1 MKYTNA
7 LILICIAFVAFTF
20 LNMRE
25 MKTDIAGY
33 NEKIDNLTN
42 EIDSVQQLNQELD
55 DRIASLHS
63 ELELIDSDIDRVQNG
78 ITNIRKNTDEKVNS
92 VDMLT
97 FNELVKFFT
106 DRYGE
111 RLGGEVGSSDSET
124 RN

>member
-1 MKYTNA
+1 MKYTNS
-7 LILICIAFVAFTF
+7 LILICMAFVGFTF

-25 MKTDIAGY
+25 MKTDIEAY
-33 NEKIDNLTN
+33 NQKIDNLTK
-42 EIDSVQQLNQELD
+42 EIDSVQQLNKELD

-78 ITNIRKNTDEKVNS
+78 ITNIRKDTDEKVNN
-92 VDMLT
+92 VDILT

-111 RLGGEVGSSDSET
+111 RLGSEAGSSDSKT
-124 RN
+124 SN

>member
-7 LILICIAFVAFTF
+7 LILICMAFVGFTF

-25 MKTDIAGY
+25 MKTDIEGY
-33 NEKIDNLTN
+33 NEKIDNLTK

-111 RLGGEVGSSDSET
+111 RLGSEVGSSDSET
-124 RN
+124 SN

>member
-7 LILICIAFVAFTF
+7 LILICMGFIAFTF

-25 MKTDIAGY
+25 LKTDIEGY
-33 NEKIDNLTN
+33 NQKIDNLTQ
-42 EIDSVQQLNQELD
+42 EIDSVQQLNKELD

-63 ELELIDSDIDRVQNG
+63 ELELIDSDIDRVQSG
-78 ITNIRKNTDEKVNS
+78 ITNIRKDTDEKVSN
-92 VDMLT
+92 VDVLT

-111 RLGGEVGSSDSET
+111 RLGSETSSSDSET
-124 RN
+124 GN

>member
-7 LILICIAFVAFTF
+7 LILICMAFIAFTF

-25 MKTDIAGY
+25 LKTDIEGY
-33 NEKIDNLTN
+33 NQKIDNLTK
-42 EIDSVQQLNQELD
+42 EIDSVQQLNKELD

-78 ITNIRKNTDEKVNS
+78 ITNIRKNTDEKVNT
-92 VDMLT
+92 VDSFT
-97 FNELVKFFT
+97 FDELIKFFT

-111 RLGGEVGSSDSET
+111 GLGGEVGSSDSQT
-124 RN
+124 SN

>member
-1 MKYTNA
+1 MKYTNS
-7 LILICIAFVAFTF
+7 LILVCMAFLGFMF

-25 MKTDIAGY
+25 LKTDIEGY
-33 NEKIDNLTN
+33 NQKIDNLTK
-42 EIDSVQQLNQELD
+42 EIDSVQQLNKELD

-78 ITNIRKNTDEKVNS
+78 ITNIRKDTDEKVSN
-92 VDMLT
+92 VDILT

-111 RLGGEVGSSDSET
+111 RLGSETSSSDSET
-124 RN
+124 GN

>member
-25 MKTDIAGY
+25 MKTDIEGY
-33 NEKIDNLTN
+33 NQKIDNLTK

-78 ITNIRKNTDEKVNS
+78 ITNIRKDTNEKVSN
-92 VDMLT
+92 VDILT

-111 RLGGEVGSSDSET
+111 RLGSETSSSDSET
-124 RN
+124 GN

>member
-1 MKYTNA
+1 MRYTNA
-7 LILICIAFVAFTF
+7 LILICMGFIAFTF

-25 MKTDIAGY
+25 LKTDIEAY
-33 NEKIDNLTN
+33 NEKIDNLTQ
-42 EIDSVQQLNQELD
+42 EIDSVQQLNQQLD

-78 ITNIRKNTDEKVNS
+78 ITNIRKDTDEKVSN
-92 VDMLT
+92 VDILT

-111 RLGGEVGSSDSET
+111 RLGGETSSSDSE
-124 RN
+124 NGN

>member
-7 LILICIAFVAFTF
+7 LILICMAFVGFTF

-25 MKTDIAGY
+25 LKTDIEGY
-33 NEKIDNLTN
+33 NQKIDNLTK
-42 EIDSVQQLNQELD
+42 EIDSVQQLNKELD

-78 ITNIRKNTDEKVNS
+78 ITNIRKDTDEKVNN
-92 VDMLT
+92 VDILT

-111 RLGGEVGSSDSET
+111 RLGSETSSSDSET
-124 RN
+124 GN

>member
-7 LILICIAFVAFTF
+7 LILVCMAFLGFTF

-25 MKTDIAGY
+25 LKTDIEGY
-33 NEKIDNLTN
+33 NQKIDNLTK
-42 EIDSVQQLNQELD
+42 EIDSVQQLNKELD

-78 ITNIRKNTDEKVNS
+78 ITNIRKDTDEKVSN
-92 VDMLT
+92 VDILT

-111 RLGGEVGSSDSET
+111 RLGSETSSSDSET
-124 RN
+124 SN

>member
-7 LILICIAFVAFTF
+7 LILVCIAFVAFTF

-25 MKTDIAGY
+25 MKTDIEGY
-33 NEKIDNLTN
+33 NQKIDNLTK

-78 ITNIRKNTDEKVNS
+78 ITNIRKDTNEKVSN
-92 VDMLT
+92 VDILT

-111 RLGGEVGSSDSET
+111 RLGSETSSSDSET
-124 RN
+124 GN

>member
-1 MKYTNA
+1 MGF
-7 LILICIAFVAFTF
+7 LAFTF

-25 MKTDIAGY
+25 LKTDIQGY
-33 NEKIDNLTN
+33 NEKIDNLTK
-42 EIDSVQQLNQELD
+42 EIDSVQQLNKELD

-78 ITNIRKNTDEKVNS
+78 ITNIRKDTDEKVSN
-92 VDMLT
+92 VDILT

-111 RLGGEVGSSDSET
+111 RLGSETSSSDSET
-124 RN
+124 SN

>member
-7 LILICIAFVAFTF
+7 LILICMAFVGFTF

-25 MKTDIAGY
+25 LKTDIEGY
-33 NEKIDNLTN
+33 NQKIDNLTK

-78 ITNIRKNTDEKVNS
+78 IINIRKNTDEKVNN
-92 VDMLT
+92 VDILT

-111 RLGGEVGSSDSET
+111 RLGSEAGSSDSET

>member
-7 LILICIAFVAFTF
+7 LILICMAFIGFTF

-25 MKTDIAGY
+25 LKTDIEGY
-33 NEKIDNLTN
+33 NQKIDNLTK
-42 EIDSVQQLNQELD
+42 EIDSVQQLNKELD

-78 ITNIRKNTDEKVNS
+78 ITNIRKNTDEKVNT
-92 VDMLT
+92 VDSFT
-97 FNELVKFFT
+97 FDELIKFFT

-111 RLGGEVGSSDSET
+111 GLGGETGSSDSQT
-124 RN
+124 SN

>member
-7 LILICIAFVAFTF
+7 LILICMAFVGFTF

-25 MKTDIAGY
+25 LKTDIDGY
-33 NEKIDNLTN
+33 NEKIDNLTK

-78 ITNIRKNTDEKVNS
+78 ITNIRKNTDEKVSN
-92 VDMLT
+92 VDILT

-111 RLGGEVGSSDSET
+111 RLGSEAGSSDSET

>member
-7 LILICIAFVAFTF
+7 LILICMAFLGFTF

-25 MKTDIAGY
+25 LRTDIEGY
-33 NEKIDNLTN
+33 NEKIDNLTQ
-42 EIDSVQQLNQELD
+42 EIDSVQQLNKELD

-78 ITNIRKNTDEKVNS
+78 ITNIRKDTDEKVSN
-92 VDMLT
+92 VDILT

-111 RLGGEVGSSDSET
+111 RLGSETSSSDSET
-124 RN
+124 SN